1 MREGTYHV
9 MLWIVHPLHL
19 NSLIVVDGKIS
30 QARLQPVADEHPLG
44 ARCEV
49 LRQYYH
55 ANVCLS
61 LLFLPTPPLPTQEN
75 GEEDDDEGSSFGQG
89 KSKKETRP
97 NLSVAQ
103 IIVTCAT
110 PMVEDA
116 EKKFLDSDEPPAAA
130 AASADENGE
139 NDLPEADQKP
149 YEATKVNEKEKQVE
163 LKEQCEDDDGFGG
176 NQFEANFEANFED
189 AFASQTIEQI
199 EASSSSDKKDS
210 PSADLPKQVVGGRA
224 SIPEEL
230 DSHQLA
236 RLQNLK
242 ESNA

>member
-1 MREGTYHV
+1 M
-9 MLWIVHPLHL
+9 LHL
-19 NSLIVVDGKIS
+19 K
-30 QARLQPVADEHPLG
+30 
-44 ARCEV
+44 
-49 LRQYYH
+49 
-55 ANVCLS
+55 
-61 LLFLPTPPLPTQEN
+61 EN
-75 GEEDDDEGSSFGQG
+75 GEDDEGSSFGQG
-89 KSKKETRP
+89 KSQRETQP

-116 EKKFLDSDEPPAAA
+116 EKRFLDNEE
-130 AASADENGE
+130 AASTSAEENGGGE

-149 YEATKVNEKEKQVE
+149 YAGNKSEDNEKEKQVE

-189 AFASQTIEQI
+189 AFASQTVEEINATAE
-199 EASSSSDKKDS
+199 SSNKAENKDS
-210 PSADLPKQVVGGRA
+210 PSDLPKQVVGGRA

>member
-1 MREGTYHV
+1 M
-9 MLWIVHPLHL
+9 
-19 NSLIVVDGKIS
+19 K
-30 QARLQPVADEHPLG
+30 
-44 ARCEV
+44 
-49 LRQYYH
+49 
-55 ANVCLS
+55 
-61 LLFLPTPPLPTQEN
+61 EN
-75 GEEDDDEGSSFGQG
+75 GEEDDEGSSFGQG
-89 KSKKETRP
+89 KSQRETQP

-116 EKKFLDSDEPPAAA
+116 EKKFLETDEPST
-130 AASADENGE
+130 SAESGSGE

-149 YEATKVNEKEKQVE
+149 YEEKKKKKESNEKEKQVE
-163 LKEQCEDDDGFGG
+163 LKEQCEDDGFGG
-176 NQFEANFEANFED
+176 NQFETNFEANFEANFED
-189 AFASQTIEQI
+189 AFASQTVEQI
-199 EASSSSDKKDS
+199 NATESSSKHENSDS
-210 PSADLPKQVVGGRA
+210 PSEMPKQVVGGRA

>member
-1 MREGTYHV
+1 MQE
-9 MLWIVHPLHL
+9 
-19 NSLIVVDGKIS
+19 DGE
-30 QARLQPVADEHPLG
+30 D
-44 ARCEV
+44 
-49 LRQYYH
+49 
-55 ANVCLS
+55 
-61 LLFLPTPPLPTQEN
+61 
-75 GEEDDDEGSSFGQG
+75 EDDDFGQG
-89 KSKKETRP
+89 KSKKATQP

-116 EKKFLDSDEPPAAA
+116 DKKFLDEEEPSTTA
-130 AASADENGE
+130 EGE

-149 YEATKVNEKEKQVE
+149 YDASKENEKEKQVE
-163 LKEQCEDDDGFGG
+163 LKEQCEEDDGFGG
-176 NQFEANFEANFED
+176 SKFEANFEANFDANFED
-189 AFASQTIEQI
+189 AFASQTVEEIN
-199 EASSSSDKKDS
+199 ATADTSKSDNKKDS
-210 PSADLPKQVVGGRA
+210 PSDMPKQVVGGRA

>member
-1 MREGTYHV
+1 
-9 MLWIVHPLHL
+9 ML
-19 NSLIVVDGKIS
+19 
-30 QARLQPVADEHPLG
+30 
-44 ARCEV
+44 
-49 LRQYYH
+49 
-55 ANVCLS
+55 
-61 LLFLPTPPLPTQEN
+61 LLLVKEN
-75 GEEDDDEGSSFGQG
+75 GEEDEEQQDEDDEGSSFGQG
-89 KSKKETRP
+89 KSREETQP

-110 PMVEDA
+110 PCVEDA
-116 EKKFLDSDEPPAAA
+116 EKNFLESEAPST
-130 AASADENGE
+130 SAEENDGVAGE

-149 YEATKVNEKEKQVE
+149 YKASKSEVNEKEKQVE

-176 NQFEANFEANFED
+176 GSGGNQFEANFFEANFED
-189 AFASQTIEQI
+189 AFASQTVEQI
-199 EASSSSDKKDS
+199 NASAEASSKAEQKDS
-210 PSADLPKQVVGGRA
+210 PSEMPKQVVGGRA

>member
-1 MREGTYHV
+1 M
-9 MLWIVHPLHL
+9 LHL
-19 NSLIVVDGKIS
+19 K
-30 QARLQPVADEHPLG
+30 
-44 ARCEV
+44 
-49 LRQYYH
+49 
-55 ANVCLS
+55 
-61 LLFLPTPPLPTQEN
+61 EN

-89 KSKKETRP
+89 KSQRETQP

-116 EKKFLDSDEPPAAA
+116 EKKFLDNDEP
-130 AASADENGE
+130 STSTEDNVGGE

-149 YEATKVNEKEKQVE
+149 YEAAAKSEDNEKEKQVE
-163 LKEQCEDDDGFGG
+163 LKEQCDDDDGFGG
-176 NQFEANFEANFED
+176 NHFEANFEANFED
-189 AFASQTIEQI
+189 AFASQTVEEINATAE
-199 EASSSSDKKDS
+199 SSVEPEKKES
-210 PSADLPKQVVGGRA
+210 PTDLPKQVVGGRA

-230 DSHQLA
+230 DSQQLA

>member
-1 MREGTYHV
+1 MKTLSR
-9 MLWIVHPLHL
+9 HL
-19 NSLIVVDGKIS
+19 K
-30 QARLQPVADEHPLG
+30 
-44 ARCEV
+44 
-49 LRQYYH
+49 
-55 ANVCLS
+55 
-61 LLFLPTPPLPTQEN
+61 EN
-75 GEEDDDEGSSFGQG
+75 GEEDEDDEGGGFGQG
-89 KSKKETRP
+89 KSKKETQP

-116 EKKFLDSDEPPAAA
+116 EKRFIEPE
-130 AASADENGE
+130 ASSTSAEENGGGE

-149 YEATKVNEKEKQVE
+149 YQASKSEINEKEKQVE

-176 NQFEANFEANFED
+176 GGNQFEANFDANFEANFED

-199 EASSSSDKKDS
+199 EASSSSKADQKDS
-210 PSADLPKQVVGGRA
+210 PTGIPKQVVGGRA

-230 DSHQLA
+230 DSQQLA

>member
-1 MREGTYHV
+1 M
-9 MLWIVHPLHL
+9 
-19 NSLIVVDGKIS
+19 K
-30 QARLQPVADEHPLG
+30 
-44 ARCEV
+44 
-49 LRQYYH
+49 
-55 ANVCLS
+55 
-61 LLFLPTPPLPTQEN
+61 EN
-75 GEEDDDEGSSFGQG
+75 GEEDEEGSSFGQG
-89 KSKKETRP
+89 NSKKEARP

-110 PMVEDA
+110 PCVEDA
-116 EKKFLDSDEPPAAA
+116 EKKFPEME
-130 AASADENGE
+130 ASSTSTEENNAGE

-149 YEATKVNEKEKQVE
+149 YRAKKSENEKEKQVE

-176 NQFEANFEANFED
+176 NQFETNFEANFEANFED
-189 AFASQTIEQI
+189 AFASQTIEEI
-199 EASSSSDKKDS
+199 NAEASSSQPEKKES
-210 PSADLPKQVVGGRA
+210 PSEMPKQVVGGRA